1 MQQPLCQK
9 MLCFVG
15 PGGVWTIKTNAQAR
29 HCPDCFTFNSPPKHR
44 KLTDTR
50 LARAE
55 HKAVVTELLGEEETD
70 STEAEFLELVTTQDV
85 SIQCGKIT

>member
-1 MQQPLCQK
+1 MDYQDKCS
-9 MLCFVG
+9 
-15 PGGVWTIKTNAQAR
+15 
-29 HCPDCFTFNSPPKHR
+29 FTFNSPPKHR

-70 STEAEFLELVTTQDV
+70 STAAEFLKLVTTQDV